1 MSSLLE
7 KLKAERAQ
15 VAEQLTALRATLK
28 EFDTA
33 IAALE
38 GTVMHTPRLT
48 EVKMTLKEVI
58 VQVLA
63 DGPLTTEEVAAAVH
77 AKSGFNSSQA
87 SVASTLSR
95 LKGRNWLNE
104 TAMGSGNCPFK
115 KPPNNWRKAPQTTL
129 ARRLRIKLTSK
140 PAVGRKEARMAWYVI
155 VRRC

>member
-95 LKGRNWLNE
+95 LKGEELVERNSNGQWQLPVQE
-104 TAMGSGNCPFK
+104 
-115 KPPNNWRKAPQTTL
+115 
-129 ARRLRIKLTSK
+129 TSK
-140 PAVGRKEARMAWYVI
+140 QLEESPANDVGASFAD
-155 VRRC
+155 